1 MATARVAMQDHR
13 AYMDEHLHQGGGFMS
28 RVVVTGLGLI
38 TSLGNDL
45 ASSWEALCQGKSGVA
60 EIEGYDLEQYR
71 VHFGGQV
78 KTFDP
83 ALYMDRK
90 EVRRTDPY
98 EQLAIATTKQ
108 ALAQSGLQI
117 TGENAG
123 DIGVYIGSGI
133 GGLVTLHEQFRVL
146 FERGPD
152 RISPFFINMMIV
164 DGAPGAVSIMTGAKG
179 PNWAAVSA
187 CATSGNTVGEAW
199 ETIRRG
205 DARAMIAG
213 GSEKAITPIAMA
225 AFDNMHALSRRND
238 DPQGASRPF
247 DATRDGFVMG
257 EGSAMLILEDLDFAR
272 ARGATALA
280 ELIGYGSTGDA
291 HHITEPAPGGE
302 GLVRAMRRALQ
313 KAGLRPD
320 QVDYINA
327 HGTSTPFND
336 RTETQAIKT
345 CFGEHAYRLAISS
358 TKSMTGH
365 TLGAAG
371 AVEAVISI
379 MAIQSG
385 IIPPTINLRT
395 PDPECDL
402 DYVPNEARRA
412 TVNIAMSNSMGFGGH
427 NTCLIF
433 KRYEG

>member
-1 MATARVAMQDHR
+1 
-13 AYMDEHLHQGGGFMS
+13 MS
-28 RVVVTGLGLI
+28 RVVVTGMGLI

-45 ASSWEALCQGKSGVA
+45 ASSWEAACQGKSGVS
-60 EIEGYDLEQYR
+60 EITGYDTSQFR
-71 VHFGGQV
+71 VHFGGEV

-90 EVRRTDPY
+90 EIRRNDPF
-98 EQLAIATTKQ
+98 EQFSIAVTKQ
-108 ALAQSGLQI
+108 ALAQARLQI
-117 TGENAG
+117 TD
-123 DIGVYIGSGI
+123 DIADDVGVYIGSGI
-133 GGLVTLHEQFRVL
+133 GGLVTLHEQFRIL
-146 FERGPD
+146 HERGPD
-152 RISPFFINMMIV
+152 RISPFFINMMII
-164 DGAPGAVSIMTGAKG
+164 DGAPGTVSIVTGAKG

-187 CATSGNTVGEAW
+187 CATSGNTIGEAW

-205 DARAMIAG
+205 DAKVMIAG
-213 GSEKAITPIAMA
+213 GAEKAITPIAMA

-257 EGSAMLILEDLDFAR
+257 EGAAVLILEDLEFAK
-272 ARGATALA
+272 ARGAPILV
-280 ELIGYGSTGDA
+280 EMVGYGSTGDA
-291 HHITEPAPGGE
+291 YHVTEPAPGGV
-302 GLVRAMRRALQ
+302 GLVRAMRRALE

-320 QVDYINA
+320 QVDYLNA

-345 CFGEHAYRLAISS
+345 VFGEHAYSMLISS

-371 AVEAVISI
+371 AIEASFSI
-379 MAIQSG
+379 QAVVTG
-385 IIPPTINLRT
+385 IVPPTINLHH
-395 PDPECDL
+395 PDPACDL

-412 TVNIAMSNSMGFGGH
+412 TVNVAMSNSMGFGGH
-427 NTCLIF
+427 NTCLVF
-433 KRYEG
+433 KRYE

>member
-1 MATARVAMQDHR
+1 
-13 AYMDEHLHQGGGFMS
+13 MS

-38 TSLGNDL
+38 TSVGNDL
-45 ASSWEALCQGKSGVA
+45 ASSWEALCQGKSGVG
-60 EIEGYDLEQYR
+60 EIDSYDSSQHR

-78 KTFDP
+78 RNFDP
-83 ALYMDRK
+83 SAYMDRK
-90 EVRRTDPY
+90 EVRRNDPY
-98 EQLAIATTKQ
+98 EQFSIATSRQ
-108 ALAQSGLQI
+108 ALDQSGLKI
-117 TGENAG
+117 TDENAD

-133 GGLVTLHEQFRVL
+133 GGLVTLHEQFKVL
-146 FERGPD
+146 HEKGPD

-164 DGAPGAVSIMTGAKG
+164 DGAPGVVSILIGAKG

-187 CATSGNTVGEAW
+187 CATSGNTIGEAW

-205 DARAMIAG
+205 DAKAMIAG
-213 GSEKAITPIAMA
+213 GAEKAITPIAMA

-257 EGSAMLILEDLDFAR
+257 EGAAMLLLEDLEFAR
-272 ARGATALA
+272 ARGAKILG
-280 ELIGYGSTGDA
+280 ELVGYASTGDA
-291 HHITEPAPGGE
+291 YHVTEPAPGGS

-327 HGTSTPFND
+327 HGTSTPYND
-336 RTETQAIKT
+336 STETQAIKT
-345 CFGEHAYRLAISS
+345 CFGEYASRLAISS

-371 AVEAVISI
+371 AVEAAISVMTI
-379 MAIQSG
+379 LTG
-385 IIPPTINLRT
+385 VIPPTINLHH
-395 PDPECDL
+395 PDPDCDL
-402 DYVPNEARRA
+402 DYVPNEARQA
-412 TVNIAMSNSMGFGGH
+412 TVNVAMSNSMGFGGH
-427 NTCLIF
+427 NTCLVF
-433 KRYEG
+433 KRYEE

>member
-1 MATARVAMQDHR
+1 
-13 AYMDEHLHQGGGFMS
+13 MS
-28 RVVVTGLGLI
+28 RVVVTGMGLI

-45 ASSWEALCQGKSGVA
+45 ASSWEAVCQGKSGIS
-60 EIEGYDLEQYR
+60 EITGYDTSQFR
-71 VHFGGQV
+71 VHFGGEV

-83 ALYMDRK
+83 APYLDRK
-90 EVRRTDPY
+90 EVRRNDPF
-98 EQLAIATTKQ
+98 EQFSIAVSKQ
-108 ALAQSGLQI
+108 ALAQARLQI
-117 TGENAG
+117 TN
-123 DIGVYIGSGI
+123 DIADDVGVYIGSGI

-146 FERGPD
+146 HDRGPD
-152 RISPFFINMMIV
+152 RISPFFINMMII
-164 DGAPGAVSIMTGAKG
+164 DGAPGVVSIVTGARG

-187 CATSGNTVGEAW
+187 CATSGNTIGEAW

-205 DARAMIAG
+205 DAKAMIAG
-213 GSEKAITPIAMA
+213 GAEKAITPIAMA

-257 EGSAMLILEDLDFAR
+257 EGAGVLILEDLDFAK
-272 ARGATALA
+272 ARGASILA
-280 ELIGYGSTGDA
+280 ELVGYGSTGDA
-291 HHITEPAPGGE
+291 HHVTEPAPGGV
-302 GLVRAMRRALQ
+302 GLVRAMRRALE
-313 KAGLRPD
+313 KAGLHPE
-320 QVDYINA
+320 QVDYLNA

-345 CFGEHAYRLAISS
+345 VFGEHAYSMLISS

-371 AVEAVISI
+371 AIEAVFSI
-379 MAIQSG
+379 QAIVSG
-385 IIPPTINLRT
+385 IVPPTINLHH

-412 TVNIAMSNSMGFGGH
+412 TINIAISNSMGFGGH
-427 NTCLIF
+427 NTCLVF
-433 KRYEG
+433 KRYE

>member
-1 MATARVAMQDHR
+1 
-13 AYMDEHLHQGGGFMS
+13 MS
-28 RVVVTGLGLI
+28 RVVVTGLGMI

-45 ASSWEALCQGKSGVA
+45 TSTWEALCQGKSGVG
-60 EIEGYDLEQYR
+60 EIEGYDISQFR
-71 VHFGGQV
+71 VHFGGQI
-78 KTFDP
+78 KNFDP
-83 ALYMDRK
+83 SLYMDRK
-90 EVRRTDPY
+90 EIRRNDPY
-98 EQLAIATTKQ
+98 EHLAIAGTKQ
-108 ALAQSGLQI
+108 ALAQAGLQI
-117 TGENAG
+117 TDENAD

-133 GGLVTLHEQFRVL
+133 GGLETLHSQFRLL
-146 FERGPD
+146 FEKGPD
-152 RISPFFINMMIV
+152 RISPFFINMMII
-164 DGAPGAVSIMTGAKG
+164 DGAPGIVSILTGAKG

-205 DARAMIAG
+205 DAKAMIAG
-213 GSEKAITPIAMA
+213 GAEKAITPIAMA

-257 EGSAMLILEDLDFAR
+257 EGVGVLILEDLEFAK
-272 ARGATALA
+272 ARGATILA
-280 ELIGYGSTGDA
+280 ELVGYASTGDA
-291 HHITEPAPGGE
+291 HHVTEPAPGGS

-313 KAGLRPD
+313 KAGLRPE
-320 QVDYINA
+320 QIDYINA
-327 HGTSTPFND
+327 HGTSTPYND

-379 MAIQSG
+379 MTILTG
-385 IIPPTINLRT
+385 IIPPTINLHH

-402 DYVPNEARRA
+402 NYVPNEAQRA
-412 TVNIAMSNSMGFGGH
+412 TVNVAMSNSMGFGGH

-433 KRYEG
+433 KRYEE

>member
-1 MATARVAMQDHR
+1 
-13 AYMDEHLHQGGGFMS
+13 MS
-28 RVVVTGLGLI
+28 RVVVTGLGLV

-45 ASSWEALCQGKSGVA
+45 NANWEALTAGKSGIS
-60 EIEGYDLEQYR
+60 EITAYDTSRFR
-71 VHFGGQV
+71 VHFAGEV
-78 KTFDP
+78 KDFDP
-83 ALYMDRK
+83 SPYMDRK
-90 EVRRTDPY
+90 QIRRADPY
-98 EQLAIATTKQ
+98 EQLAIATSKQ
-108 ALAQSGLQI
+108 ALAQAGLQI
-117 TGENAG
+117 TPENAD

-133 GGLVTLHEQFRVL
+133 GGLVTLHDQFQVL
-146 FERGPD
+146 HEKGPD
-152 RISPFFINMMIV
+152 RISPFFINMMII
-164 DGAPGAVSIMTGAKG
+164 DGAPGIISIMTGAKG

-187 CATSGNTVGEAW
+187 CATSGNTIGEAW

-205 DARAMIAG
+205 DAKAMIAG
-213 GSEKAITPIAMA
+213 GSENGITPISIA

-247 DATRDGFVMG
+247 DATRDGFIMG
-257 EGSAMLILEDLDFAR
+257 EGAGMLILEDLDFAR
-272 ARGATALA
+272 ARGATILA
-280 ELIGYGSTGDA
+280 ELVGYASTGDA
-291 HHITEPAPGGE
+291 HHVTEPAPGGA

-345 CFGEHAYRLAISS
+345 CFGDHAYHVAISS

-371 AVEAVISI
+371 AVEAVASI
-379 MAIQSG
+379 MAIQTG
-385 IIPPTINLRT
+385 IIPPTINLHHS
-395 PDPECDL
+395 DPECDL
-402 DYVPNEARRA
+402 DYVPNEARQA
-412 TVNIAMSNSMGFGGH
+412 EVNIAMSNVMGFGGH

-433 KRYEG
+433 KRYTD